1 MDRNQIDQ
9 LLMVYGSKIPAN
21 MYPMV
26 KSRLE
31 TMDSNTANVAF
42 MQMKDPTISLLISI
56 FLGGYGI
63 EGLATGNGPDQ
74 TGSTDNAN
82 QPGNNSAPANP
93 RANPAPP
100 AQ

>member
-1 MDRNQIDQ
+1 MEVRIHFQGAEDPEVQVVQ
-9 LLMVYGSKIPAN
+9 
-21 MYPMV
+21 
-26 KSRLE
+26 
-31 TMDSNTANVAF
+31 VAAPPEGIGVIRVV
-42 MQMKDPTISLLISI
+42 DLVDTGAAGDG
-56 FLGGYGI
+56 LGGYGI

>member
-42 MQMKDPTISLLISI
+42 MQMK
-56 FLGGYGI
+56 
-63 EGLATGNGPDQ
+63 GLPIADW
-74 TGSTDNAN
+74 
-82 QPGNNSAPANP
+82 
-93 RANPAPP
+93 
-100 AQ
+100 